1 MPIYLYTRVVS
12 ILYLSFGGAT
22 LFQLFWKAMQ
32 AVYTCNQSG
41 FFWHH
46 VEVRELPFFYRVKHS
61 ILLLLLV

>member
-41 FFWHH
+41 VFLASRGSEGIAVF
-46 VEVRELPFFYRVKHS
+46 LS
-61 ILLLLLV
+61 C